1 MRRREFIAGLG
12 RAAVAVPNRKH
23 GVSPAANFDCI
34 AHRARRW
41 TRARVRAR
49 TVFKPSPTRLSTS
62 LSVVKIILM
71 IAASL
76 MLWTS
81 NATAQ
86 GRLAVGSCVID
97 LRNLCPDIP
106 PGNNN
111 LRACMREHIR
121 DVSSPCLF
129 TLAKFAEVR
138 GSLKEC
144 STHLHQQCARVERAG
159 FGACLRS
166 AVASLSDSC
175 KDALARAVRRLRVR
189 SYQERN

>member
-1 MRRREFIAGLG
+1 
-12 RAAVAVPNRKH
+12 
-23 GVSPAANFDCI
+23 
-34 AHRARRW
+34 
-41 TRARVRAR
+41 
-49 TVFKPSPTRLSTS
+49 
-62 LSVVKIILM
+62 M

-121 DVSSPCLF
+121 DVSSPCLL

-144 STHLHQQCARVERAG
+144 SAHLHQQCASGQPHSLIGPATSMTNVG
-159 FGACLRS
+159 IGSGPKPGAELSRGPLR
-166 AVASLSDSC
+166 
-175 KDALARAVRRLRVR
+175 RG
-189 SYQERN
+189 